1 VSAIYGSASNNSTRP
16 ALERL
21 RVDAVGQAPEM
32 HLVGFEAINQIDQ
45 PFDAATQAI
54 ELPDDKRV
62 TRSCR
67 Q

>member
-1 VSAIYGSASNNSTRP
+1 
-16 ALERL
+16 
-21 RVDAVGQAPEM
+21 M

-54 ELPDDKRV
+54 ERPDDKRV
-62 TRSCR
+62 TGSCG

>member
-1 VSAIYGSASNNSTRP
+1 
-16 ALERL
+16 
-21 RVDAVGQAPEM
+21 M

-62 TRSCR
+62 TRSCG

>member
-1 VSAIYGSASNNSTRP
+1 
-16 ALERL
+16 
-21 RVDAVGQAPEM
+21 M
-32 HLVGFEAINQIDQ
+32 HLVGFEAIIQIDQ

-67 Q
+67 QLR